1 MNNIEKQN
9 HTDFIN
15 IMPIIRKGFQ
25 KWYIFVII
33 GFLCGSGAIVYYKLT
48 KPTYKIL
55 SNVLIKDEEKSGV
68 ASMQAAMMKGAFG
81 GLLGGSVKLYD
92 ELEMLKSFSVFKS
105 TIKKLKLNES
115 YKSKKGFKNKI
126 FYSDSPIQL
135 TPIIDIA
142 DTLETTIF
150 FDIDIEKS
158 GKGKIKAY
166 TGMFHKNRG
175 EVAFEKLP
183 VILHTYFGDFT
194 VSTTNFYK
202 ASESY
207 KLKVAYEGYNAVA
220 EKYQEKVDID
230 LTSKKADLLTLSID
244 EKNKKR
250 GQDILNTLITE
261 YNRIGIEQRKSKA
274 ANTLRFID
282 ERIQIIALELS
293 DIEYKIEDYK
303 KKNDMTDI
311 TAEVKAIFENSGEL
325 RSRQTEVETQYT
337 IMDMMEK
344 FISNPE
350 NRYSQV
356 PFNIGLTDRNVLEG
370 LQKYNDALLE
380 RMKLEKYTHED
391 NPMVQ
396 MSNEQLEVMRSN
408 ILATIRSLK
417 TGFSLTRDDLRKQE
431 DQFLT
436 RLKNMPTQEREF
448 IDIKRQQYLKQE
460 LYMFLLQQK
469 EENMLNQSI
478 PTPRASVIDKAYY
491 LNKPLKPKLLN
502 SLMFAMG
509 ISFCLSIL
517 WINRKKIM
525 TMNNK

>member
-1 MNNIEKQN
+1 
-9 HTDFIN
+9 
-15 IMPIIRKGFQ
+15 
-25 KWYIFVII
+25 
-33 GFLCGSGAIVYYKLT
+33 
-48 KPTYKIL
+48 
-55 SNVLIKDEEKSGV
+55 
-68 ASMQAAMMKGAFG
+68 
-81 GLLGGSVKLYD
+81 
-92 ELEMLKSFSVFKS
+92 
-105 TIKKLKLNES
+105 
-115 YKSKKGFKNKI
+115 
-126 FYSDSPIQL
+126 
-135 TPIIDIA
+135 
-142 DTLETTIF
+142 
-150 FDIDIEKS
+150 
-158 GKGKIKAY
+158 
-166 TGMFHKNRG
+166 
-175 EVAFEKLP
+175 
-183 VILHTYFGDFT
+183 
-194 VSTTNFYK
+194 
-202 ASESY
+202 
-207 KLKVAYEGYNAVA
+207 
-220 EKYQEKVDID
+220 
-230 LTSKKADLLTLSID
+230 
-244 EKNKKR
+244 
-250 GQDILNTLITE
+250 
-261 YNRIGIEQRKSKA
+261 
-274 ANTLRFID
+274 
-282 ERIQIIALELS
+282 
-293 DIEYKIEDYK
+293 
-303 KKNDMTDI
+303 
-311 TAEVKAIFENSGEL
+311 
-325 RSRQTEVETQYT
+325 EVETQYT

-391 NPMVQ
+391 NPIVQ